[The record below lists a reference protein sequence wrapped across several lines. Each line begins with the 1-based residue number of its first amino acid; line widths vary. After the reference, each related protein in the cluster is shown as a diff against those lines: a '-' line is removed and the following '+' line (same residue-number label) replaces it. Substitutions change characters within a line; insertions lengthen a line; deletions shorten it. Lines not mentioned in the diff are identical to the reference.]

1 MKPFDYELEHTAKVR
16 AGLAECMVLLKK
28 NGAFP
33 LKKPGTIAAYGSG
46 VRHTVKGGT
55 GSGEVNS
62 HFTVNIEQ
70 GLTEA
75 GFKLTSTA
83 WLDAY
88 DAVRAKAKKST
99 FFPTVQ
105 K

>member
-33 LKKPGTIAAYGSG
+33 LEKPGTIAAYGSG

-75 GFKLTSTA
+75 GFKLTRTGVCSSDRRRGRCSCLCRLTY
-83 WLDAY
+83 L
-88 DAVRAKAKKST
+88 R
-99 FFPTVQ
+99 
-105 K
+105 